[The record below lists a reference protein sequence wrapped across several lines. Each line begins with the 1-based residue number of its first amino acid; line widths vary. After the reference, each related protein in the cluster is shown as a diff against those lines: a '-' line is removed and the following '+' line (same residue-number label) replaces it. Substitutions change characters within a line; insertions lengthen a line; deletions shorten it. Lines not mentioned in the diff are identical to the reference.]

1 MLKTAALVALTTLSR
16 PPAKSTCSG
25 LNTTP
30 TLSLMRALAQG
41 SGSVMPAG
49 SMGLPGGGAEGSS
62 AVLPAA
68 GSMGLPG
75 RGAEGS
81 SAVLPAGSMGLPG
94 GGAEGSATVL
104 ESVGGRPCD
113 KWERVLRV
121 SADRRLSCRV

>member
-41 SGSVMPAG
+41 SGTVLPAG
-49 SMGLPGGGAEGSS
+49 STGLPGGGAEGSS
-62 AVLPAA
+62 CVLFA
-68 GSMGLPG
+68 GS
-75 RGAEGS
+75 
-81 SAVLPAGSMGLPG
+81 VGLPG
-94 GGAEGSATVL
+94 GGAEGSATVP

-113 KWERVLRV
+113 KWERVLWV

>member
-41 SGSVMPAG
+41 SGSVLPAAG
-49 SMGLPGGGAEGSS
+49 SMGLPGGGAEGS
-62 AVLPAA
+62 
-68 GSMGLPG
+68 GT
-75 RGAEGS
+75 
-81 SAVLPAGSMGLPG
+81 VLPAGSEGLPG

-121 SADRRLSCRV
+121 NADRRLSCRV